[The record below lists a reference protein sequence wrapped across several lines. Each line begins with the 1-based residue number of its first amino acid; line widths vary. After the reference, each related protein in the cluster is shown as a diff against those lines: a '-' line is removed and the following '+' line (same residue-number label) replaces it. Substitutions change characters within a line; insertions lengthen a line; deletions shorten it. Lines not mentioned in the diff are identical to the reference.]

1 MKYLIS
7 FLLLSSVILGALG
20 SDVVELNAA
29 NFDDK
34 TKDGLWMVEFF
45 APWCGHCKRLAPT
58 WEELATSAN
67 GEFNVAKVDC
77 TVERDLAQ
85 RFGIR
90 GFPTIKLVSNGKY
103 YDYSKSRTIEDFTA
117 FAKGGYKTVPP
128 KVVPPQDAPTAT
140 KKTKTEAAAT
150 DSGNPEDVVILS
162 DDDFNAKTKSGTWF
176 VKFYAPWCGH
186 CKRLAPTWEQ
196 LATATKGSANIAK
209 VDCTQHK
216 STCQRFGVRGYPT
229 LKLIKDGQV
238 YAYSGQRTVDAFKR
252 FLDGGYTSAQKSDF
266 PSGGAAAAP
275 KPQAKKDGPSD
286 VVVLTD
292 ADIASKTAE
301 GTWLVEFY
309 APWCGHCK
317 RLAPTWEELAT
328 AAKGKF
334 NVAKVDAT
342 VEKAAMKAFGV
353 RGFPTIKLLK
363 DGKVYSYKGQR
374 TVDAFTEFVE
384 GGYESAEVTDSP
396 YVGAA
401 AHDEL

>member
-1 MKYLIS
+1 M
-7 FLLLSSVILGALG
+7 
-20 SDVVELNAA
+20 
-29 NFDDK
+29 
-34 TKDGLWMVEFF
+34 
-45 APWCGHCKRLAPT
+45 
-58 WEELATSAN
+58 
-67 GEFNVAKVDC
+67 
-77 TVERDLAQ
+77 
-85 RFGIR
+85 
-90 GFPTIKLVSNGKY
+90 
-103 YDYSKSRTIEDFTA
+103 
-117 FAKGGYKTVPP
+117 
-128 KVVPPQDAPTAT
+128 
-140 KKTKTEAAAT
+140 
-150 DSGNPEDVVILS
+150 GNPEDVVILS

-328 AAKGKF
+328 SASGEF
-334 NVAKVDAT
+334 NVAKVDCT
-342 VEKAAMKAFGV
+342 VERDLAQRFGI
-353 RGFPTIKLLK
+353 RGFPTIKLVSN
-363 DGKVYSYKGQR
+363 GKYYDYSKSR
-374 TVDAFTEFVE
+374 TIEDFTAFAK
-384 GGYESAEVTDSP
+384 GGYKTVPPKVVPPQDAPTATKKTKTEAAATDSGNP
-396 YVGAA
+396 EDVVILSDDDFNAKTKSGTWFVKFYAPWCGHCKRLAPTWEQLATATKGSANIAKVDCTQHKSTCQRFGVRGYPT
-401 AHDEL
+401 L